1 MAKRTFQGMNYRELQ
16 KANSQTRSQLSK
28 ESQTLLKASG
38 LKNTGWDNVIALY
51 QRIQEL
57 LDSDRVSEDLSLEE
71 LFLEVDRIGKKYQT
85 QEEIEEFNQKLA
97 KEVAEIGELV
107 DRQFPDTEPEIIDFS
122 KPKPRR

>member
-28 ESQTLLKASG
+28 ESQKLLRASG
-38 LKNTGWDNVIALY
+38 LKNIGWDNVIALH

-122 KPKPRR
+122 KPKNRR

>member
-1 MAKRTFQGMNYRELQ
+1 MAKRIFQGMNYRELQ
-16 KANSQTRSQLSK
+16 KVNSQTRSQLSQ
-28 ESQTLLKASG
+28 ESQKLLKASG
-38 LKNTGWDNVIALY
+38 LKNTGWDNMIALY

-71 LFLEVDRIGKKYQT
+71 LFLAVDRIGKKYQT

-122 KPKPRR
+122 KPKHRR

>member
-38 LKNTGWDNVIALY
+38 LKNIGWDNVIALH

-57 LDSDRVSEDLSLEE
+57 LDSDRVSENLSLEE

-107 DRQFPDTEPEIIDFS
+107 DRQFPDTEPEIVDFS
-122 KPKPRR
+122 KPKHRR